1 MKIANKMILIIS
13 AFALVSTGSLSAY
26 GYGYSPRYVG
36 EASMTYTGV
45 IRSIREVVVQK
56 PSSNLG
62 TVGGG
67 VAGGVIGSAIGRG
80 KLLPTALGA
89 VTGAVTGS
97 LIEKRSNQRVAL
109 EYIIELSNGGL
120 MTIVQTPGPYNI
132 GQPVYVIVSPSG
144 HSRLAPM

>member
-1 MKIANKMILIIS
+1 MKIASKIILAVS
-13 AFALVSTGSLSAY
+13 ALTLMNTGSLSAHSY
-26 GYGYSPRYVG
+26 GHTSRYVG

-45 IRSIREVVVQK
+45 IRSIREIIVEK
-56 PSSNLG
+56 HSSHLG

-80 KLLPTALGA
+80 RFLPTALGA

-120 MTIVQTPGPYNI
+120 MTIVQSPGPYNV